1 MSRYKTPFPTEAD
14 HSKSLENRTSKYRL
28 PFKKDEPT
36 EDLTNTLNNL
46 SQHNIVLQPELKLPK
61 LAMSSELNKPLP
73 ARKHKNN
80 MSIHEEVN
88 VSVKSDR

>member
-1 MSRYKTPFPTEAD
+1 MSRYKTPFRTEAD
-14 HSKSLENRTSKYRL
+14 HSKSLEKRTSKYRL
-28 PFKKDEPT
+28 PFQKDEPT
-36 EDLTNTLNNL
+36 DDLTNTLNSL
-46 SQHNIVLQPELKLPK
+46 SQHNIALQPELKLPK

-80 MSIHEEVN
+80 MSIHEEVS